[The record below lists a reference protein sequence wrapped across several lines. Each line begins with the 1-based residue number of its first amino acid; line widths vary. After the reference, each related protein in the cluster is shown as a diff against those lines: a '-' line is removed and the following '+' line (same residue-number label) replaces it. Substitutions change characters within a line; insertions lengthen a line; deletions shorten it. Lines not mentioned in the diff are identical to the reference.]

1 MYKAPKWLVLRMIHG
16 SQGFRILP
24 KGFRIVR
31 ITKQILD
38 KTWSHDQAIIL
49 FKHNANCEA
58 FIREV
63 DSALWLLGHLDL
75 KRVEVLLAIRSV
87 WQGLAM
93 SLGEEEVE
101 HVMETCWV
109 SSVHRSAPARAMRFL
124 TYKVFSQKT
133 PQVNRS
139 SNTTNFHKK
148 NKSPLILDKKHAPK
162 KQKTLPKPKKT
173 TWIHEDNSEEKYGP
187 DPSIPR
193 SNNQA
198 PIQKCSRSRILW
210 K

>member
-1 MYKAPKWLVLRMIHG
+1 MIHG
-16 SQGFRILP
+16 SQGFKILP
-24 KGFRIVR
+24 KGFRILR
-31 ITKQILD
+31 NYYETHPWQ
-38 KTWSHDQAIIL
+38 
-49 FKHNANCEA
+49 
-58 FIREV
+58 
-63 DSALWLLGHLDL
+63 DL
-75 KRVEVLLAIRSV
+75 KPWSSYYIVQTQRQLRNFFQGSWLSTLIV
-87 WQGLAM
+87 WSPGLKKGRGLAM

-162 KQKTLPKPKKT
+162 KQKNAAKTKKNNMNPWRKFWRKIRTWPKHP
-173 TWIHEDNSEEKYGP
+173 
-187 DPSIPR
+187 
-193 SNNQA
+193 Q
-198 PIQKCSRSRILW
+198 IQ
-210 K
+210 